1 MDRKSVLLA
10 NKVVFEFIMS
20 LSELELEELLKKN
33 KKLELVKC
41 KDIIIDDNSKTEN
54 KMIADSIKNL
64 YAISSREE
72 AIKYLSQFK
81 VVDLKKIAKESKV
94 FIKNKSKKVEI
105 IDRIV
110 EGTIGSKIKMDI
122 LKS

>member
-33 KKLELVKC
+33 KKLALVKC

-81 VVDLKKIAKESKV
+81 VVDLKKIAKEYKV
-94 FIKNKSKKVEI
+94 FIKSKSKKAEI

>member
-1 MDRKSVLLA
+1 MQSDQ
-10 NKVVFEFIMS
+10 
-20 LSELELEELLKKN
+20 LEN
-33 KKLELVKC
+33 
-41 KDIIIDDNSKTEN
+41 IIIDDNSKTEN

-94 FIKNKSKKVEI
+94 FIKSKSKKAEI

>member
-10 NKVVFEFIMS
+10 NKVVFEFILS
-20 LSELELEELLKKN
+20 LSELELEELLKKS
-33 KKLELVKC
+33 KKLALVKC

-64 YAISSREE
+64 YSISSREE
-72 AIKYLSQFK
+72 AIKYLSEFK

-94 FIKNKSKKVEI
+94 FIKSKSKKAEI

-110 EGTIGSKIKMDI
+110 EGTIGSKIKMNI

>member
-10 NKVVFEFIMS
+10 NKVVFEFILS
-20 LSELELEELLKKN
+20 LSELELEELLKKS
-33 KKLELVKC
+33 KKLALVKC

-64 YAISSREE
+64 YSISSRQE
-72 AIKYLSQFK
+72 AIKYLSEFK

-94 FIKNKSKKVEI
+94 FIKSKSKKAEI

-110 EGTIGSKIKMDI
+110 EGTIGSKIKMEI

>member
-1 MDRKSVLLA
+1 
-10 NKVVFEFIMS
+10 
-20 LSELELEELLKKN
+20 
-33 KKLELVKC
+33 
-41 KDIIIDDNSKTEN
+41 
-54 KMIADSIKNL
+54 MIADSIKNL
-64 YAISSREE
+64 YAISNREE

>member
-1 MDRKSVLLA
+1 MDRKGVLLA

-33 KKLELVKC
+33 KKLALVKC

-94 FIKNKSKKVEI
+94 FIKSKSKKAEI

>member
-1 MDRKSVLLA
+1 MDRKGVLLA

-33 KKLELVKC
+33 KKLALVKC

-81 VVDLKKIAKESKV
+81 VVDLKKISKESKV
-94 FIKNKSKKVEI
+94 FIKSKSKKAEI

>member
-33 KKLELVKC
+33 KKLALVKC

-64 YAISSREE
+64 YSISSREE

-94 FIKNKSKKVEI
+94 FIKSKSKKAEI
-105 IDRIV
+105 IDRSV

>member
-1 MDRKSVLLA
+1 MDRKSILLA
-10 NKVVFEFIMS
+10 NKVVFEFILS
-20 LSELELEELLKKN
+20 LSELELEELLKKS
-33 KKLELVKC
+33 KKLALVKC

-64 YAISSREE
+64 YSISSRQE
-72 AIKYLSQFK
+72 AIKYLSEFK

-94 FIKNKSKKVEI
+94 FIKSKSKKAEI

>member
-33 KKLELVKC
+33 KKLALVKC

-64 YAISSREE
+64 YSISSREE
-72 AIKYLSQFK
+72 AIKYLSEFK

-94 FIKNKSKKVEI
+94 FIKSKSKKAEI

>member
-33 KKLELVKC
+33 KKLALVKC

-64 YAISSREE
+64 YSISSREE

-81 VVDLKKIAKESKV
+81 VVDLKKKAKEYKV
-94 FIKNKSKKVEI
+94 FIKSKSKKAEI

-110 EGTIGSKIKMDI
+110 EGTIGSKIKMYI

>member
-1 MDRKSVLLA
+1 MDRKSILLA
-10 NKVVFEFIMS
+10 NEVVFEFILS
-20 LSELELEELLKKN
+20 LSELELEELLKKS
-33 KKLELVKC
+33 KKLALVKC

-64 YAISSREE
+64 YSISSREE

-81 VVDLKKIAKESKV
+81 IVDLKKMAKESNV
-94 FIKNKSKKVEI
+94 FIKSKSRKGEI

>member
-1 MDRKSVLLA
+1 MDRKSILLA
-10 NKVVFEFIMS
+10 NKVVFEFILS

-33 KKLELVKC
+33 KKLALVKC

-64 YAISSREE
+64 YSISSIES

-94 FIKNKSKKVEI
+94 FIKSRSKKAEI

>member
-20 LSELELEELLKKN
+20 LSELELEELLKKSR
-33 KKLELVKC
+33 KLALVKC

-94 FIKNKSKKVEI
+94 FIKSKSKKAEI

>member
-33 KKLELVKC
+33 KKLALVKC

-64 YAISSREE
+64 YAISNREE

>member
-33 KKLELVKC
+33 KKLALVKC

-64 YAISSREE
+64 YSISSREE

-94 FIKNKSKKVEI
+94 FIKSKSKKAEI

>member
-41 KDIIIDDNSKTEN
+41 KDIIIDDNSKMEN

>member
-1 MDRKSVLLA
+1 MDRKSILLA

-33 KKLELVKC
+33 KKLALVKC

-64 YAISSREE
+64 YSISSREE
-72 AIKYLSQFK
+72 AIKYLSEFK

-94 FIKNKSKKVEI
+94 FIKSKSKKAEI

>member
-1 MDRKSVLLA
+1 MDRKSILLA
-10 NKVVFEFIMS
+10 NKVIFEFILS
-20 LSELELEELLKKN
+20 LSELELEELLKKSR
-33 KKLELVKC
+33 KLALVKC

-64 YAISSREE
+64 YSISSIES

-94 FIKNKSKKVEI
+94 FIKSRSKKAEI

>member
-1 MDRKSVLLA
+1 MDRKSILLA
-10 NKVVFEFIMS
+10 NKVVFEFILS
-20 LSELELEELLKKN
+20 LSELELEELLKRS
-33 KKLELVKC
+33 KKLALVKC

-64 YAISSREE
+64 YSISSREE
-72 AIKYLSQFK
+72 AIKYLSEFK

-94 FIKNKSKKVEI
+94 FIKSKSKKAEI

-110 EGTIGSKIKMDI
+110 EGTIGSKIKMNI

>member
-1 MDRKSVLLA
+1 MDRKSILLA
-10 NKVVFEFIMS
+10 NKVVFEFILS
-20 LSELELEELLKKN
+20 LSELELEELLKRS
-33 KKLELVKC
+33 KKLALVKC
-41 KDIIIDDNSKTEN
+41 KDIIIDDNIKTEN

-64 YAISSREE
+64 YSISSREE
-72 AIKYLSQFK
+72 AIKYLSEFK

-94 FIKNKSKKVEI
+94 FIKSKSKKAEI

>member
-1 MDRKSVLLA
+1 MDRKSILLA
-10 NKVVFEFIMS
+10 NKVVFEFILS
-20 LSELELEELLKKN
+20 LSELELEELLKRS
-33 KKLELVKC
+33 KKLALVKC

-64 YAISSREE
+64 YSISSREE
-72 AIKYLSQFK
+72 AIKYLSEFK

-94 FIKNKSKKVEI
+94 FIKSKSKKAEI

>member
-10 NKVVFEFIMS
+10 NKVVFEFILS
-20 LSELELEELLKKN
+20 LSELELEELLKKS
-33 KKLELVKC
+33 KKLALVKC

-64 YAISSREE
+64 YSISSREE
-72 AIKYLSQFK
+72 AIKYLSEFK
-81 VVDLKKIAKESKV
+81 VVDLKKIAKESKE
-94 FIKNKSKKVEI
+94 FIKSKSKKAEI

>member
-10 NKVVFEFIMS
+10 NKVVFEFILS
-20 LSELELEELLKKN
+20 LSELELEELLKKS
-33 KKLELVKC
+33 KKLALVKC
-41 KDIIIDDNSKTEN
+41 KDIIIDDNS
-54 KMIADSIKNL
+54 IKNL
-64 YAISSREE
+64 YSISSRQE
-72 AIKYLSQFK
+72 AIKYLSEFK

-94 FIKNKSKKVEI
+94 FIKSKSKKAEI

>member
-33 KKLELVKC
+33 KKLALVKC

>member
-33 KKLELVKC
+33 KKLALVKC
-41 KDIIIDDNSKTEN
+41 KDIIIDDNSKMEN

-64 YAISSREE
+64 YSISSREE

>member
-1 MDRKSVLLA
+1 
-10 NKVVFEFIMS
+10 
-20 LSELELEELLKKN
+20 
-33 KKLELVKC
+33 
-41 KDIIIDDNSKTEN
+41 
-54 KMIADSIKNL
+54 MIADSIKNL
-64 YAISSREE
+64 YSISNREE

>member
-1 MDRKSVLLA
+1 MDRKSILLA
-10 NKVVFEFIMS
+10 NKVVFEFILS
-20 LSELELEELLKKN
+20 LSELELEELLKRS
-33 KKLELVKC
+33 KKLALVKC

-64 YAISSREE
+64 YSISSRQE
-72 AIKYLSQFK
+72 AIKYLSEFK

-94 FIKNKSKKVEI
+94 FIKSKSKKAEI

>member
-10 NKVVFEFIMS
+10 NKVVFEFILS
-20 LSELELEELLKKN
+20 LSELELEELLKKS
-33 KKLELVKC
+33 KKLALVKC

-64 YAISSREE
+64 YSISSREE

-94 FIKNKSKKVEI
+94 FIKSKSKKAEI

>member
-64 YAISSREE
+64 YAISNREE

>member
-10 NKVVFEFIMS
+10 NKVVFEFILS
-20 LSELELEELLKKN
+20 LSELELEELLKKS
-33 KKLELVKC
+33 KKLALVKC

-64 YAISSREE
+64 YSISSREE
-72 AIKYLSQFK
+72 AIKYLSEFK

-94 FIKNKSKKVEI
+94 FIKSKSKKAEI

>member
-1 MDRKSVLLA
+1 MDRKSILLA
-10 NKVVFEFIMS
+10 NKVVFEFILS
-20 LSELELEELLKKN
+20 LSELELEELLKKS
-33 KKLELVKC
+33 KKLALVKC

-64 YAISSREE
+64 YSISSREE
-72 AIKYLSQFK
+72 AIKYLSEFK

-94 FIKNKSKKVEI
+94 FIKSKSKKAEI

>member
-33 KKLELVKC
+33 KKLALVKC

-64 YAISSREE
+64 YSISNREE

>member
-10 NKVVFEFIMS
+10 NKVVFEFILS
-20 LSELELEELLKKN
+20 LSELELEELLKRS
-33 KKLELVKC
+33 KKLALVKC

-64 YAISSREE
+64 YSISSREE
-72 AIKYLSQFK
+72 AIKYLSEFK

-94 FIKNKSKKVEI
+94 FIKSKSKKAEI

>member
-1 MDRKSVLLA
+1 MV
-10 NKVVFEFIMS
+10 NEVVFEFILS
-20 LSELELEELLKKN
+20 LSELELEELLKKS
-33 KKLELVKC
+33 KKLALVKC

-64 YAISSREE
+64 YSISSREE

-81 VVDLKKIAKESKV
+81 IVDLKKMAKESNV
-94 FIKNKSKKVEI
+94 FIKSKSRKREI